1 MSVWRRLAPGELEER
16 EEGKGGGGD
25 DQVAVTNQ
33 HHKDTGSMLV
43 SSQYDT

>member
-1 MSVWRRLAPGELEER
+1 MSVCRRLAPGELEER
-16 EEGKGGGGD
+16 EEGKGGD

-43 SSQYDT
+43 SSQYDA